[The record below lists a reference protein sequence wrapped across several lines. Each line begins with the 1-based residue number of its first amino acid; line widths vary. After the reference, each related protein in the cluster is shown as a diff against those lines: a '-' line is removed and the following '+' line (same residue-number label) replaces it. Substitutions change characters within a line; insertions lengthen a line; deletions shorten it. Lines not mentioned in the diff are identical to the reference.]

1 MAGFGSFSLLA
12 GRTRREGSHSGGWE
26 TARRLINKRLGEIA
40 TGEYLGIEAVKFTV
54 GNLIDLPAEDYR
66 FRKLR
71 SLAIVEWRAKA
82 HLEQLR
88 RLPASKSNAVEVERC
103 GAARR
108 ATGAEDSTIN
118 RELNIIRRG
127 FTWRSRANLPS
138 CTGCHISRSW
148 RKTTSAMDS
157 LSQDEKVPVE
167 LPQRLRALSV
177 CVYHVGTRKGES
189 RKVQSQVRFRCR
201 FIHLTARQTKG
212 KAARSLPIPI
222 YNEMWLRE
230 QWESGAPGCPW
241 VFHHRAMP
249 VAAQLRVGAKPAS
262 GPV

>member
-1 MAGFGSFSLLA
+1 MAP
-12 GRTRREGSHSGGWE
+12 RE
-26 TARRLINKRLGEIA
+26 
-40 TGEYLGIEAVKFTV
+40 
-54 GNLIDLPAEDYR
+54 
-66 FRKLR
+66 
-71 SLAIVEWRAKA
+71 
-82 HLEQLR
+82 
-88 RLPASKSNAVEVERC
+88 
-103 GAARR
+103 R

-138 CTGCHISRSW
+138 CTECHISRRW

-201 FIHLTARQTKG
+201 VHPPDRLANQGQGCALPTHL
-212 KAARSLPIPI
+212 
-222 YNEMWLRE
+222 
-230 QWESGAPGCPW
+230 
-241 VFHHRAMP
+241 
-249 VAAQLRVGAKPAS
+249 
-262 GPV
+262 